1 MKRYEEKLLHKL
13 KMYRK
18 ISFYIAGH
26 EWTVRINE
34 TCMKRTDL
42 SLRND
47 KGEFLY
53 FYVDWLD
60 QEKETVKKIII
71 ERIKESRKWK
81 KYLKML

>member
-1 MKRYEEKLLHKL
+1 MKKYEEKLLHKL

-18 ISFYIAGH
+18 ISFCIAGH

-34 TCMKRTDL
+34 ACMNRTDL

-71 ERIKESRKWK
+71 QRIKNSRK
-81 KYLKML
+81 